1 MDKFIFMLEWQG
13 PVQYFTNEEKGI
25 LFQNLINYASGE
37 PLNEENRQ
45 VNIAFNFMK
54 PNIDRMNEKYL
65 TDVLNGKKGGA
76 PKGSTPWNKRTQSET
91 NLDPKRTPNEPI
103 ANPQQTQSEGERT
116 YKEKDKENY
125 KEEIKVKEEVKEEVE
140 VKINTNS
147 YDNNEF
153 LKNSLL
159 SNKETNTETNT
170 HTREIDTSNL
180 FQPQQDKLEPQHLY
194 FNLTP
199 ELQKEADRQAALAF
213 ENLLNK

>member
-1 MDKFIFMLEWQG
+1 MDKFIFMLEWQD

-76 PKGSTPWNKRTQSET
+76 PKGSTPWNKRTRSE
-91 NLDPKRTPNEPI
+91 PK
-103 ANPQQTQSEGERT
+103 ANPQQTKSEGERT

-140 VKINTNS
+140 VKINT
-147 YDNNEF
+147 
-153 LKNSLL
+153 
-159 SNKETNTETNT
+159 ETNT
-170 HTREIDTSNL
+170 HTREIDLSNL
-180 FQPQQDKLEPQHLY
+180 FQPQQDKFEPQHLY

-213 ENLLNK
+213 ENLVNK

>member
-1 MDKFIFMLEWQG
+1 MDKFIFMLEWQD

-45 VNIAFNFMK
+45 VNIAWNFMK

-76 PKGSTPWNKRTQSET
+76 PKGSTPWNKRTPSE
-91 NLDPKRTPNEPI
+91 PK

-147 YDNNEF
+147 LYDNNEF

-170 HTREIDTSNL
+170 HTREIDLSNL
-180 FQPQQDKLEPQHLY
+180 FQPQQDKVEPQHLY

-199 ELQKEADRQAALAF
+199 DLQKEADRQAALAF